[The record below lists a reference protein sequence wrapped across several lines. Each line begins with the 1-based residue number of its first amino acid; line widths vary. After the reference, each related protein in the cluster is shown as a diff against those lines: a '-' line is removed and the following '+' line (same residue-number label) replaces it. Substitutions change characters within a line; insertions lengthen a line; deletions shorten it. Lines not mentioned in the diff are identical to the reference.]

1 MRELSKMVIGIL
13 CGILIGATLVIG
25 CTQFQPVALA
35 TPLAPSAPSVAA
47 PDIVPALNTLDDEDT
62 VVRIYEQVSPGVV
75 YIANKMSQ
83 RTFFGE
89 QEVSGTGSGF
99 VIDKEGHILTN
110 YHVVSGAKSLEVHLA
125 DETVVSA
132 EVVGSDPSNDI
143 ALIKIDV
150 PADKLHVVPLGDSS
164 KVKAGQMAIAI
175 GNPYGWERTV
185 TTGVISSV
193 GRTMPS
199 ETGRAI
205 RDMIQTDAAINPGNS
220 GGPLLNSRGEVIGI
234 NSAIESPVRG
244 SVGIGFAVP
253 INTAKAALDA
263 MKAGQTIEHAWLGI
277 TGVKLTPTL
286 AQKLDLGVDQG
297 AYVTKVTR
305 GGPAAKAGLRGAGIS
320 QAELSNLEEDLKS
333 GGDVIVAVDGQ
344 PVAGVDD
351 IAAYIDTKKPGDKVK
366 VKLIRDKKEM
376 ELEVTLGKW
385 PESLRIQTR

>member
-1 MRELSKMVIGIL
+1 MSGLSRTVIGIFF
-13 CGILIGATLVIG
+13 GILIGAVLVIG
-25 CTQFQPVALA
+25 CTQLSPVALA
-35 TPLAPSAPSVAA
+35 TPLAPSAPSAAA
-47 PDIVPALNTLDDEDT
+47 PEVVPAMNMLDDEET
-62 VVRIYEQVSPGVV
+62 VVRIYEQISPGVV

-110 YHVVSGAKSLEVHLA
+110 YHVVSGADSLEVQLA
-125 DETVVSA
+125 DETTASA

-143 ALIKIDV
+143 ALVKIDV

-175 GNPYGWERTV
+175 GNPYGLERTV
-185 TTGVISSV
+185 TTGVVSSV
-193 GRTMPS
+193 GRTMTS
-199 ETGRAI
+199 DTGRAI
-205 RDMIQTDAAINPGNS
+205 RNMIQTDAAINPGNS

-234 NSAIESPVRG
+234 NSAIESPIRG

-263 MKAGQTIEHAWLGI
+263 MKAGQTVEHAWLGI

-286 AQKLDLGVDQG
+286 AQKLDLGVESG
-297 AYVTKVTR
+297 AYVTEVTR

-320 QAELSNLEEDLKS
+320 PAELIDPEEDLRP
-333 GGDVIVAVDGQ
+333 GGDVIVAVDGTS
-344 PVAGVDD
+344 VASVED
-351 IAAYIDTKKPGDKVK
+351 IAEYIDNKKPGDNVKVK
-366 VKLIRDKKEM
+366 VLRDKKEM
-376 ELEVTLGKW
+376 EFDVTLGKW
-385 PESLRIQTR
+385 PETLRVQTR